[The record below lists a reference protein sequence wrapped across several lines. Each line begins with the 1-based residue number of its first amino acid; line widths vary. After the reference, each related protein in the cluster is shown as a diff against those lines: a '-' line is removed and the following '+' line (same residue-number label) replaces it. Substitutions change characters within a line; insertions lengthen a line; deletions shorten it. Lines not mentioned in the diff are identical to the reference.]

1 MFISLHCQA
10 NLSPTMSTRRQM
22 QMNVSNP
29 LKGVP
34 FRIAGLAIFREQDD
48 ATSWLL
54 LQNTCGPWTPP
65 KGHLEAYFLGPLN

>member
-1 MFISLHCQA
+1 
-10 NLSPTMSTRRQM
+10 
-22 QMNVSNP
+22 MNVSNP

-54 LQNTCGPWTPP
+54 LQNTCGTWTPP
-65 KGHLEAYFLGPLN
+65 KGHLEPGEEELAAALRETREETGLWPRS